1 MTRTRSYHSSLINK
15 LKNNKL
21 KKIILS
27 ISAVA
32 LLLVSCGKT
41 CRCYRYD
48 GNVDEFDMEEI
59 KADST
64 TCAGKELIDFGLTY
78 SLCETVTF

>member
-1 MTRTRSYHSSLINK
+1 MFRKRM
-15 LKNNKL
+15 
-21 KKIILS
+21 ILVL
-27 ISAVA
+27 AAAA
-32 LLLVSCGKT
+32 LFFASCGKT

-64 TCAGKELIDFGLTY
+64 TCIGKENINFGLTY
-78 SLCETVTF
+78 SLCETVVF